1 MDDDKGLEDSQKILK
16 LQLLVSRLHALSIA
30 NTETIMNLV
39 SSMAEDPDLPTRL
52 RSKMLEEFKG
62 LRKQM
67 DILTEL
73 TSILEI
79 NGGR

>member
-1 MDDDKGLEDSQKILK
+1 MDDDKGFKESQKILK
-16 LQLLVSRLHALSIA
+16 LELLVSRLHALSIA
-30 NTETIMNLV
+30 NTETIMKIV
-39 SSMAEDPDLPTRL
+39 SSMAEDPELPTRL
-52 RSKMLEEFKG
+52 RSKMLDEFKG

-79 NGGR
+79 KGGR